1 MSVRQRSISY
11 DFAGLG
17 AGPHPPVGAFAPVGL
32 VLHAR
37 TAYEDYAGPG
47 RQRHLL
53 RTWIA
58 VSDARRRPLAES
70 LAGRYRLVLQ
80 GGIPRKD
87 EG

>member
-1 MSVRQRSISY
+1 M
-11 DFAGLG
+11 DFQEGDIQLINN
-17 AGPHPPVGAFAPVGL
+17 HMT
-32 VLHAR
+32 LHAR
-37 TAYEDYAGPG
+37 TEYEDYDEPG

-53 RTWIA
+53 RLWIA
-58 VSDARRRPLAES
+58 VEEARRRPLAES